1 MPNTFVHV
9 GMTDELRESTR
20 AFMSAHV
27 PELEANSFV
36 DPKYYA
42 GGRVKR
48 GLRNSDGTGV
58 LVGITKSGNVQ
69 GYTLGDDGEKIPQEG
84 HLFYRGIDINDLING
99 FIHEDRLGYEETAYL
114 LLFGDLPTRE
124 QLAHFSSLT
133 NAWSELPENF
143 TADMILKA
151 PSPDVMNKLARSILA
166 MYSYDPEPEARGMEA
181 ELFKSLCLIARTPMI
196 VAHAYAVKRHYYDRE
211 GLYLHRAQPGM
222 SIAENFLYSIR
233 RDNSFTKEEAALLD
247 LCLVLHAE
255 HGGGNNS
262 AFVCRA
268 ISSTGTDIYSAIAA
282 AVGSL
287 KGPKHG
293 GANIAVTNMFKHIR
307 EDVKDWKDE
316 DEIKNELRR
325 ILRGDAGDGSG
336 LIYGMGHAV
345 YTLSDPRAILLKRFA
360 RTVAEMK
367 GRLDELQLIEDVER
381 LSPRVFFSETE
392 SDKVICANVD
402 MYSGFVYDMLGIPEE
417 LFTPLFA
424 TARMVG
430 WCAHRIEE
438 ITNPMGRIM
447 RPAYRS
453 VQKKR
458 AYTPLAERE

>member
-1 MPNTFVHV
+1 MPNSFVHV

-58 LVGITKSGNVQ
+58 LVGITKIGNVQ
-69 GYTLGDDGEKIPQEG
+69 GYTLGDDGEKNPQEG
-84 HLFYRGIDINDLING
+84 HLYYRGIDINDLING

-166 MYSYDPEPEARGMEA
+166 MYSYDPEPEARGTEA

>member
-1 MPNTFVHV
+1 MANPYSEITPEIRRLAEKSRQNNRITPE
-9 GMTDELRESTR
+9 MYT
-20 AFMSAHV
+20 AHQ
-27 PELEANSFV
+27 
-36 DPKYYA
+36 
-42 GGRVKR
+42 VKR
-48 GLRNSDGTGV
+48 GLRDQDGNGVVTGLTEISQIVSKRSDG
-58 LVGITKSGNVQ
+58 Q
-69 GYTLGDDGEKIPQEG
+69 GGSAPCPGE
-84 HLFYRGIDINDLING
+84 LYYRGIDVRELCGG
-99 FIHEDRLGYEETAYL
+99 FLRDGRFGFEETVYL
-114 LLFGDLPTRE
+114 LLF
-124 QLAHFSSLT
+124 
-133 NAWSELPENF
+133 SELPSRGELDRF
-143 TADMILKA
+143 TRLLAGYRSLPTSFVRDMILKA
-151 PSPDVMNKLARSILA
+151 PGKDIMNMLSRCVLALYTYDDEPDDISVENVLRQSLQLIAEFPLLAVYGCHGLRHYHQGRTLTIRNP
-166 MYSYDPEPEARGMEA
+166 DPALSTAENVLRLLRGNGQFTPLEAR
-181 ELFKSLCLIARTPMI
+181 
-196 VAHAYAVKRHYYDRE
+196 V
-211 GLYLHRAQPGM
+211 
-222 SIAENFLYSIR
+222 
-233 RDNSFTKEEAALLD
+233 LD
-247 LCLVLHAE
+247 LALVLHAE

-262 AFVCRA
+262 SFTTHVVT
-268 ISSTGTDIYSAIAA
+268 SSGTDTYSAVSAA
-282 AVGSL
+282 LGSL
-287 KGPKHG
+287 KGPRHG
-293 GANIAVTNMFKHIR
+293 GANVKVVQMFDDMRASVDVRDRDAVRGYLVRLLDR
-307 EDVKDWKDE
+307 EAFD
-316 DEIKNELRR
+316 RT
-325 ILRGDAGDGSG
+325 G